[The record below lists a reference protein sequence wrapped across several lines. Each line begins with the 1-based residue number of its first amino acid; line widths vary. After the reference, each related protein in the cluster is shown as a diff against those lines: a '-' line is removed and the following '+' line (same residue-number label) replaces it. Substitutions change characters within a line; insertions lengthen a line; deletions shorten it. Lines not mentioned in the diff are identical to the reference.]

1 MDSCVDLHWEKNSL
15 WMLVS
20 KKGGELWKGWAV
32 GSDPPPHSIA
42 TSQHIPWHP
51 QLLRPEQQPRLSS
64 ASFFLLPLS
73 APFRKSRSQVPNEA
87 ALILSFS
94 VKPCTGSKLFN
105 LTLPAEGRSLGN
117 QLWDL
122 DITAHGEIFSRGMA
136 LHPPVVVRSDPISV
150 NCLFPW
156 YLFFS
161 LISYWC
167 ADNAHLW
174 LKQAHVTRP
183 SEPPLLL
190 LYLHH
195 LQFPHSACLFQF
207 HLPLHLVLS
216 GLIYANTV
224 KTSLYRGTATSHDS
238 KTFCYLHQYTRAWRH
253 TPHTLIVLIY

>member
-20 KKGGELWKGWAV
+20 KKGELWKGWAV

-105 LTLPAEGRSLGN
+105 LALPAEGRSLGN

-150 NCLFPW
+150 NCLFPDICFCL
-156 YLFFS
+156 LFPADVLIMHICDWNRRMWQGPQSHLSCSCTYTTCSFPTQLVSSNITS
-161 LISYWC
+161 LSTWC
-167 ADNAHLW
+167 YQGSFMLTQWRHPYTEA
-174 LKQAHVTRP
+174 Q
-183 SEPPLLL
+183 
-190 LYLHH
+190 
-195 LQFPHSACLFQF
+195 
-207 HLPLHLVLS
+207 PLHMIQKHFVTC
-216 GLIYANTV
+216 INTH
-224 KTSLYRGTATSHDS
+224 GHDVI
-238 KTFCYLHQYTRAWRH
+238 HPIH
-253 TPHTLIVLIY
+253 